1 MHYNTRRL
9 SMYSLLLSL
18 IAMSV
23 LRDSLET
30 VTEIDVIAFLKNTSV
45 PPLVTGSK
53 HWSDW
58 SPDKIIDGN
67 NGDGDANQCKCCA
80 ALYRPAWAS
89 LDLNSPFLLSRIK
102 VFGRTDGSRWQSEN
116 LIAYIGD
123 SSMGYQNL
131 TQLNTPDRTK
141 TGLLIHLDPPRLAQY
156 ITFKKP
162 NDDFMAICEV
172 EVLKTECPCR
182 KFGDRCEQS
191 CDCTTCCDSL
201 DGKFKQCKPGYSP
214 PTCETECM
222 NGTYGQNCSQNCN
235 INCFYNHC
243 DAVTGSTCVEGC
255 QPGYDFLAN
264 EDCSKGCQN
273 GFYGN
278 CSQQCG
284 NCKSP
289 PCNKEDGNCVG
300 GCADG
305 FKGIKCQLA
314 CSKGTYGE
322 NCSGNCS
329 SFCVDGQCDHITGV
343 CDRGCIPG
351 YDYNKD
357 THCKT
362 PCQVGTYGQNCANFC
377 GHCRSKEAC
386 EESTGKCANGCDLGF
401 SGKMC
406 KEPCK
411 NGFFGYNCSLSCH
424 CNGSDFMC
432 DDRYGNCSSGCSFG
446 YGGFNCSIDLDIIS
460 SGMVNPLVNQSSQYM
475 RCNAEKAIDRLLFI
489 SNDQLCET
497 CSATSGNEPPQWQLD
512 LGRKVLLQGY
522 RIYGR
527 MSGGPGQSSNFN
539 VYVSNISTFT
549 EFVEHVESTLHDDG
563 YIRRFSLP
571 RIIQFLTLNRSNS
584 SVLTLCEVKLYDGG
598 CELGKYGEGC
608 IHDCH
613 CANEE
618 ICDGVTGECASQNCK
633 RGWTGFSCNFPLV
646 KDQQTFPFGAV
657 AGGVVGVLCGAAVIV
672 GLGFFFYRRRT
683 RKPPTTKSSQTYE
696 KAGFGTPTL
705 NVSNASKNISAQIS
719 GVVHT
724 TDADNQYYEF
734 GNFIPG
740 IQLHNLWD
748 YIRDNKKNECQH
760 FNDEFAKLPTGPV
773 HQHNVAE
780 REEYKGKN
788 RYREM
793 YAYDH
798 SRVPLQKEKDG
809 DCDYI
814 NASYI
819 NGYGKVRKFI
829 ASQGPTKNMIDDFW
843 RMVWQ
848 ENAEKIVMLTNLV
861 EMATVKCL
869 QYWPEMDQTCSFG
882 GIDISVTGVE
892 EFRDY
897 EIRTII
903 AKKAQSDSRR
913 IHQYHFKAWP
923 DKDVPDNGWCLVE
936 FLNAVEAQSTNAPFI
951 VHCSAGIGRTGTFI
965 ALDNLVDQARTEKC
979 VRPLQMVEA
988 LRRQRVNM
996 VQTKDQYV
1004 YLHEALAEALLMGTD
1019 HVWNRQF
1026 EEVHPFMMATE
1037 PGEKQTRMV
1046 KQFQLIEQSLTNEA
1060 QQMQDGPEYGNMET
1074 IISEIDAYR
1083 PKLKK
1088 RGSNFTQ
1095 QLDAILLPGFCGNN
1109 TFLMCKSPREEQLEE
1124 FWSLVE
1130 EQHVITVIM
1139 LTSSS
1144 SRAHQTCVYMGG
1156 NGDGKVGRYSV
1167 NFIQEWKNKTF
1178 NERSFS
1184 FRDDNNEGEDNLTTV
1199 KQFQFTAWTENESL
1213 PPVQNML
1220 DCLDDVRKWQP
1231 HLAENRAVLIHCE
1244 TGHERSGLIA
1254 VLLNE
1259 LHRMENTRG
1268 QINIVE
1274 TVKTMKQRNRD
1285 IIPNTVQYKFIYDS
1299 LLEHVKNSTVYENIK
1314 SA

>member
-172 EVLKTECPCR
+172 EVLKT
-182 KFGDRCEQS
+182 
-191 CDCTTCCDSL
+191 
-201 DGKFKQCKPGYSP
+201 
-214 PTCETECM
+214 
-222 NGTYGQNCSQNCN
+222 
-235 INCFYNHC
+235 
-243 DAVTGSTCVEGC
+243 
-255 QPGYDFLAN
+255 
-264 EDCSKGCQN
+264 
-273 GFYGN
+273 
-278 CSQQCG
+278 
-284 NCKSP
+284 
-289 PCNKEDGNCVG
+289 
-300 GCADG
+300 
-305 FKGIKCQLA
+305 
-314 CSKGTYGE
+314 
-322 NCSGNCS
+322 
-329 SFCVDGQCDHITGV
+329 
-343 CDRGCIPG
+343 
-351 YDYNKD
+351 
-357 THCKT
+357 
-362 PCQVGTYGQNCANFC
+362 
-377 GHCRSKEAC
+377 
-386 EESTGKCANGCDLGF
+386 
-401 SGKMC
+401 
-406 KEPCK
+406 
-411 NGFFGYNCSLSCH
+411 
-424 CNGSDFMC
+424 
-432 DDRYGNCSSGCSFG
+432 
-446 YGGFNCSIDLDIIS
+446 DLDIIS

-527 MSGGPGQSSNFN
+527 MS
-539 VYVSNISTFT
+539 
-549 EFVEHVESTLHDDG
+549 
-563 YIRRFSLP
+563 
-571 RIIQFLTLNRSNS
+571 
-584 SVLTLCEVKLYDGG
+584 
-598 CELGKYGEGC
+598 
-608 IHDCH
+608 
-613 CANEE
+613 A
-618 ICDGVTGECASQNCK
+618 
-633 RGWTGFSCNFPLV
+633 LV

-793 YAYDH
+793 YA
-798 SRVPLQKEKDG
+798 
-809 DCDYI
+809 C
-814 NASYI
+814 
-819 NGYGKVRKFI
+819 
-829 ASQGPTKNMIDDFW
+829 PTKNMIDDFW

-848 ENAEKIVMLTNLV
+848 ENAEKI
-861 EMATVKCL
+861 VKCL

-1244 TGHERSGLIA
+1244 SNINSFTIHFWNMSRTQLYMRTSK
-1254 VLLNE
+1254 VLKNG
-1259 LHRMENTRG
+1259 NDPG
-1268 QINIVE
+1268 
-1274 TVKTMKQRNRD
+1274 TV
-1285 IIPNTVQYKFIYDS
+1285 VCW
-1299 LLEHVKNSTVYENIK
+1299 
-1314 SA
+1314 A